1 MASGMMIG
9 KKKAPTSR
17 IDDWKN
23 TEQLCPYFFPFAI
36 SNTQGLIFSS
46 VCAEM
51 DRLSANDLL
60 VFVENHL
67 W

>member
-17 IDDWKN
+17 VEDCKN
-23 TEQLCPYFFPFAI
+23 SEQLCLVFQFAI
-36 SNTQGLIFSS
+36 SITQGLIFSS
-46 VCAEM
+46 VAEM
-51 DRLSANDLL
+51 DRLSENDIL
-60 VFVENHL
+60 VFVKNHI

>member
-17 IDDWKN
+17 IEDWKN
-23 TEQLCPYFFPFAI
+23 TEQLCLVFQFAI

-60 VFVENHL
+60 VFVEKHL